1 MLYTILLNYPIITI
15 MEQKNEI
22 LMLKNYT
29 NFLIDLG
36 LNISFSLESEL
47 SIKQA
52 KFKKKF
58 ISIQDLDSHI
68 EEWQI
73 KSKHQL
79 ISRNNNI
86 NSKNILLLSEENCI
100 ANIDQDKKKEL
111 KLLEKM
117 FASIGQNTDD
127 FFIINID
134 KVKMKTGHLKK
145 INEILKLYFKILAP
159 KIIINMCSDVSKKYF
174 EVNKFNLNFDYFK
187 IPAASDVMKN
197 QGLKRDAWSQLKLL
211 KAKLNEL

>member
-58 ISIQDLDSHI
+58 TSIQDLDSHI

-73 KSKHQL
+73 KSKLQL

-86 NSKNILLLSEENCI
+86 NSKNILLLSEENCN

-117 FASIGQNTDD
+117 FASIGH
-127 FFIINID
+127 
-134 KVKMKTGHLKK
+134 KH
-145 INEILKLYFKILAP
+145 
-159 KIIINMCSDVSKKYF
+159 
-174 EVNKFNLNFDYFK
+174 
-187 IPAASDVMKN
+187 
-197 QGLKRDAWSQLKLL
+197 R
-211 KAKLNEL
+211 

>member
-1 MLYTILLNYPIITI
+1 

-36 LNISFSLESEL
+36 LNISFSLESGL

-73 KSKHQL
+73 KSKLQL

-86 NSKNILLLSEENCI
+86 NSKNILLLSEENCN

-117 FASIGQNTDD
+117 FASIGHNTND

-174 EVNKFNLNFDYFK
+174 VVNKFNLNFDYIK
-187 IPAASDVMKN
+187 IPAVSDLVKN
-197 QGLKRDAWSQLKLL
+197 QGLKRNAWSQLKLL
-211 KAKLNEL
+211 KVKLNEL